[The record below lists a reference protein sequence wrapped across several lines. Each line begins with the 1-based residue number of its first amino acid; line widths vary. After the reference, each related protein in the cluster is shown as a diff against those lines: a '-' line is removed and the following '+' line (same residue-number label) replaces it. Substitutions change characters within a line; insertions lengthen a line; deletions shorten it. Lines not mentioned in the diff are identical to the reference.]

1 MTSCFIT
8 SWQIDG
14 EEVETVAH
22 FIFLDSK
29 ITVNSDC
36 SDEIQG
42 HLLLGSYDK
51 PRQHIEKQ
59 RHHFADKCSS
69 SQSYGFSSSHV
80 QT

>member
-1 MTSCFIT
+1 MASGPII
-8 SWQIDG
+8 SWQIEG
-14 EEVETVAH
+14 EKAKVATDCL
-22 FIFLDSK
+22 FLDSK

-59 RHHFADKCSS
+59 RHHSADKCSS